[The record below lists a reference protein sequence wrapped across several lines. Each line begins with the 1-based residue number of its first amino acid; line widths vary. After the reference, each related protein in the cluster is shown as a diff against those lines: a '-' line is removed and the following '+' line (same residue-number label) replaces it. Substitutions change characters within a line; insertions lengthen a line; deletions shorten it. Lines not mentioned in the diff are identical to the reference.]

1 MRIGL
6 PLTGLFIGA
15 GLAAGGYFV
24 SDTML
29 KPRVSVNTAT
39 VKGLS
44 ERIVPSDHAY
54 MTLNFRIDV
63 APGQSVADVFAVAE
77 TQREDVTA
85 ALTGNGVLP
94 AEIAHRPLRVDT
106 QVEHDRDGI
115 VVRRQDFVLA
125 ASTVATKDPRKL
137 DATLGPLLGLATK
150 GIRVR
155 IDGPFYAF
163 TGLNE
168 IKPDMLREATGNAR
182 IAANEFAADAGV
194 QVGGI
199 QLATQGGFQVRP
211 LPARPGIVDAG
222 QHEVR
227 VVTTITFYLEN

>member
-6 PLTGLFIGA
+6 PLMGLFIGA

-29 KPRVSVNTAT
+29 KPRLGVNTAT

-44 ERIVPSDHAY
+44 ERIVPSDHAF
-54 MTLNFRIDV
+54 MTLTFRVDV
-63 APGQSVADVFAVAE
+63 ADGQSVAQMFAAAE
-77 TQREDVTA
+77 GNRA
-85 ALTGNGVLP
+85 ALTSALQEAGIEP
-94 AEIAHRPLRVDT
+94 AEIAHKPLRIET
-106 QVEHDRDGI
+106 EIKRDRDGI
-115 VVRRQDFVLA
+115 EVDRQDYVLA
-125 ASTVATKDPRKL
+125 VTTVATKAPQKL
-137 DATLGPLLGLATK
+137 DPVLGPILALATK

-155 IDGPFYAF
+155 VDGPIYEFA
-163 TGLNE
+163 GLNE
-168 IKPDMLREATGNAR
+168 IKPDMLREATENAR

-199 QLATQGGFQVRP
+199 QLATQGGFQIRP
-211 LPARPGIVDAG
+211 LTARPGIVDPG

>member
-6 PLTGLFIGA
+6 PLMGLFIGA

-29 KPRVSVNTAT
+29 KPRLGVNTAT

-44 ERIVPSDHAY
+44 ERIVPSDHAF
-54 MTLNFRIDV
+54 MTLVFRVDV
-63 APGQSVADVFAVAE
+63 PDGQSVAQVFETAE
-77 TQREDVTA
+77 RHRATLGSTLEQAGIE
-85 ALTGNGVLP
+85 P
-94 AEIAHRPLRVDT
+94 AEIAHQPLRVET
-106 QVEHDRDGI
+106 EIQRDRDGI
-115 VVRRQDFVLA
+115 EVGRQDYVLA
-125 ASTVATKDPRKL
+125 VTTVATKAPQKL
-137 DATLGPLLGLATK
+137 DPALGPILALATQ

-155 IDGPFYAF
+155 VDGPIYEFA
-163 TGLNE
+163 GLNE
-168 IKPDMLREATGNAR
+168 IKPDMLREATENAR

-199 QLATQGGFQVRP
+199 QLATQGGFQVRA
-211 LPARPGIVDAG
+211 LAARPGIVDPG